1 MAGGHGGYQPVKV
14 PRRLLAPITA
24 PHPANTVAQRTQLDP
39 GVEAWSYTREN
50 VWRFFRF
57 TQRTSRQSLLW
68 GALVP
73 IGVYAICQQQDLKW
87 EITSAQRDDPLAR
100 WGEHAKRP
108 SERAAGDAPA
118 DEE

>member
-1 MAGGHGGYQPVKV
+1 MAGGHGGYQPVK
-14 PRRLLAPITA
+14 
-24 PHPANTVAQRTQLDP
+24 LDP

-73 IGVYAICQQQDLKW
+73 LGVFAICQQQDLKW
-87 EITSAQRDDPLAR
+87 EITAAQRDDPLAR

-108 SERAAGDAPA
+108 SERAAAAATAADA